1 MAFTN
6 ETTRQ
11 SKRDPSSQH
20 QQKKT
25 GLFTFAPPSSPPVH
39 CPVSEDNASEPK
51 EHPAMGSDNV

>member
-1 MAFTN
+1 MKPRARANGIPPLST
-6 ETTRQ
+6 
-11 SKRDPSSQH
+11 SK
-20 QQKKT
+20 KKT